1 MKKFNSCM
9 EIFFRCL
16 VAKSHQRYIAE
27 QCTTG
32 GKHLARYT
40 TIRNFPDTW
49 AMLSTC
55 SCKHLRC
62 KFDVIISRMIWVIHR
77 RCSRT
82 TLLSIG
88 DAMAMFSPVLY
99 LLHHAAIR
107 QQNTS
112 DLFFIHDLIWQP
124 HGIWF
129 HGKSLQLLHALH
141 KAHT

>member
-1 MKKFNSCM
+1 MKKINSCM

-27 QCTTG
+27 QCTAV

-40 TIRNFPDTW
+40 TIQNFPDTW

-82 TLLSIG
+82 TLRSIG
-88 DAMAMFSPVLY
+88 DAMAMFSPVY
-99 LLHHAAIR
+99 SIFSTM
-107 QQNTS
+107 QQYANRTQVIS
-112 DLFFIHDLIWQP
+112 SVSMISF
-124 HGIWF
+124 G
-129 HGKSLQLLHALH
+129 SH
-141 KAHT
+141 KVCGST